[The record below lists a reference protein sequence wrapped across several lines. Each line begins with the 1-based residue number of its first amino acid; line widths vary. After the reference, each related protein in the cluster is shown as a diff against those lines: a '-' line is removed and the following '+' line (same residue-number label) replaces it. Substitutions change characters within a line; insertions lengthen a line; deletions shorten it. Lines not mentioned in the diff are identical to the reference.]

1 MVTTFFARLLGLWM
15 LLTMLG
21 MAANKAATVQAL
33 NAFFADAG
41 LMWIT
46 GVFTLLVGLTIVIA
60 HNRLSGGAVPVII
73 TIYGL
78 IALLKGLLFV
88 WLPAPAQMQF
98 YQSLHFAQWYYAYL
112 MVALVAGAYL
122 TYNGFQGKPASR

>member
-21 MAANKAATVQAL
+21 MAANKAATITAL
-33 NAFFADAG
+33 NAFFADPA
-41 LMWIT
+41 LTWIT
-46 GVFTLLVGLTIVIA
+46 GVFTTVVGLAILVA
-60 HNRLSGGAVPVII
+60 HNRLSGGAVPILI
-73 TIYGL
+73 TIYGW

-88 WLPAPAQMQF
+88 WLPVPAQVQF

-112 MVALVAGAYL
+112 SIALIIGAYL
-122 TYNGFQGKPASR
+122 TYNGFKGKLLSP